1 MRAAELLRVVAVPD
15 FRKLWLIGL
24 ILSCGRW
31 LEMLAVSVY
40 VYQRTGSALLV
51 SVVAVARF
59 APMGLFGAVIG
70 AIAERVDRRGL
81 LVLINSALFA
91 SAVALAVLERSGML
105 QVWHLVLA
113 SFLSGISFT
122 ADFPVRRLMLGE
134 VVGGDR
140 VVTALAIDSTSGHGT
155 RTVGPFIGGA
165 LLAAAGIGSV
175 FLFQSVLYAGATVAA
190 MRVRRRVRT
199 SIATHGSLIGGLREG
214 WAICREEPRLIGILW
229 LTVVFNV
236 FCFPYLSMVAVIGAD
251 ILHLDAARIGIL
263 GSMDGLG
270 ALLGALSVSVLI
282 KRPQYERLFVGGVL
296 VALGALLPFALVGN
310 AWLAGAALVVLGF
323 AMAGFAVMQS
333 TLIFLYSPA
342 HARARTMGLLSM
354 AIGFSPLGILLM
366 GVLADTFG
374 PVLATTA
381 MALAGFAVIV
391 LTPRYW
397 WALVRRPAR

>member
-1 MRAAELLRVVAVPD
+1 VRTAELLRVVAVPD

-59 APMGLFGAVIG
+59 VPMGLFGAVIG
-70 AIAERVDRRGL
+70 AIAERVDRRAL
-81 LVLINSALFA
+81 LVAINFGLFA
-91 SAVALAVLERSGML
+91 CAVALAVLERAGML

-134 VVGGDR
+134 VVGSDR
-140 VVTALAIDSTSGHGT
+140 VVAALAIDSTSGHGT
-155 RTVGPFIGGA
+155 RTIGPFMGGA

-175 FLFQSVLYAGATVAA
+175 FLFQGLLYAAATVAA
-190 MRVRRRVRT
+190 MRVGRRVRT
-199 SIATHGSLIGGLREG
+199 TQVARSSLVAGLREG

-236 FCFPYLSMVAVIGAD
+236 FCFPYISMVAVIGAD
-251 ILHLDAARIGIL
+251 VLHLDAARIGIL

-270 ALLGALSVSVLI
+270 ALLGALSVSVLV

-296 VALGALLPFALVGN
+296 VALIALLSFALTGN
-310 AWLAGAALVVLGF
+310 ALLSGASLVVLGF

-333 TLIFLYSPA
+333 TLIFLFSPA

-366 GVLADTFG
+366 GVLAEAVG
-374 PVLATTA
+374 PVLGMTA
-381 MALAGFAVIV
+381 MALSGLLVVV
-391 LTPRYW
+391 LTPRW
-397 WALVRRPAR
+397 WRALIRKPA